1 MATPRTR
8 AEFKE
13 YCLRKIGK
21 PVIEIN
27 VDDDQVED
35 RIDEALKYYYDYHF
49 DGTEKMYY
57 RYVFTAAD
65 RPDAVKEIIVNDGGT
80 AYSNSDTVVITRASG
95 DTLASGAAATLV
107 TYANGTINTITMTN
121 NGSNYRIDPTI
132 TITTSTGSGAD
143 LSGYVGGYVT
153 LPQNII
159 GAVNIF
165 DIGDY
170 IATNN
175 IFNLRY
181 QIALNDLYTLTYQS
195 MVPYFMAFQH
205 IQLLEQLLVGKQPI
219 RYNRNT
225 NRLYVDANWGNIS
238 SGSYLIVEA
247 YQIIDPVKFPD
258 TWSDRWLQR
267 YAAALIKKQWG
278 TNLTKFNGIQLPGGV
293 TFNGEK
299 IYNDA
304 VEDMEKM
311 EAEMSMSYSLPA
323 YDMIG

>member
-65 RPDAVKEIIVNDGGT
+65 RPDAIKEIIVNDGGT
-80 AYSNSDTVVITRASG
+80 AYSNNDVVVITKASG

-238 SGSYLIVEA
+238 TGSYLIVEA

-278 TNLTKFNGIQLPGGV
+278 TNLTKFSGIQLPGGV

-304 VEDMEKM
+304 VEDIEKM